1 MLTFGICPP
10 PPLSISSLLTPLL
23 VFALH
28 GSARP
33 VQRRYRTALPEPSAE
48 AFIRAAA
55 DGHAGTEPIR
65 HSDAAGAEMETME
78 ERAMRRRLRAWLTLR
93 QYLAVGLVLVS
104 PLLQY
109 VAAGMHVAMLAML
122 VLFTR
127 CTRRICLL
135 QALHS
140 LMGTLL
146 LPF

>member
-1 MLTFGICPP
+1 
-10 PPLSISSLLTPLL
+10 
-23 VFALH
+23 
-28 GSARP
+28 
-33 VQRRYRTALPEPSAE
+33 
-48 AFIRAAA
+48 
-55 DGHAGTEPIR
+55 
-65 HSDAAGAEMETME
+65 METME

-109 VAAGMHVAMLAML
+109 VAAEMHVEMLSVL
-122 VLFTR
+122 VLFQLFTR